1 MRRRCWSPLRFCS
14 PRIGEHCIGGFL
26 FWLVTVP
33 LPWTALFL
41 SPACPTP
48 FLPGATPGVLP
59 FLTSFYGNGGTKF
72 PKNSWTAIV
81 HNFVTPNRLGRG
93 SERVKTAGAP
103 LRRECEACSV
113 PTVDAA
119 DFDKLGES
127 EKRILDYKG
136 IVLHCTRGNSMS

>member
-1 MRRRCWSPLRFCS
+1 MF
-14 PRIGEHCIGGFL
+14 
-26 FWLVTVP
+26 
-33 LPWTALFL
+33 
-41 SPACPTP
+41 
-48 FLPGATPGVLP
+48 P

-127 EKRILDYKG
+127 EKRHFYKCTQCGEMVDRRQLDD
-136 IVLHCTRGNSMS
+136 VLFHEADHNPRPDIQYGSSVRIEE